1 MGYDNMF
8 ITITMLTLFHPIHC
22 IPNGSFFYHSADTI
36 TMTSALSAPHGD
48 QILKFFG
55 LESAAWVIRAMG
67 SRYDNIHLCRTTNI
81 CKLHIKDV
89 VQILNTN
96 CTDKALSHAS
106 TLLFAW
112 QYLHLRP
119 CPHRPLL

>member
-1 MGYDNMF
+1 RRRRKKVPRFTMGYDNMF

-55 LESAAWVIRAMG
+55 LESAAWVNSCNG
-67 SRYDNIHLCRTTNI
+67 
-81 CKLHIKDV
+81 K
-89 VQILNTN
+89 
-96 CTDKALSHAS
+96 
-106 TLLFAW
+106 
-112 QYLHLRP
+112 
-119 CPHRPLL
+119 